1 MESDRGDDCYET
13 LDKTQDSLYTPD
25 VTLEHPGQDG
35 AGLRGQVSIRR
46 TWQLREQS
54 RKGNRTAVRH
64 SYFEQD

>member
-1 MESDRGDDCYET
+1 MESDRGDDYYKT
-13 LDKTQDSLYTPD
+13 LGKSSDSLYAPG

-46 TWQLREQS
+46 TRQLREQS

-64 SYFEQD
+64 SYFEQN